1 MKQVTSLA
9 LTIALC
15 FTLASCS
22 RTESSPEETAQEI
35 QTEFCSAQAI
45 TMSMALNAD
54 YGDRVYAY
62 KLKYSG
68 DMTSGSI
75 EILEPASIAGL
86 TVQVSPDGT
95 SLIYEDVTLD
105 TGARC
110 V

>member
-1 MKQVTSLA
+1 
-9 LTIALC
+9 
-15 FTLASCS
+15 
-22 RTESSPEETAQEI
+22 
-35 QTEFCSAQAI
+35 
-45 TMSMALNAD
+45 MSMALNAD